1 MSFAIVGQ
9 RFAKPTITY
18 GVGKFKT
25 TFNMTRLGSVAYRIT
40 EFHGCVPRNSTTYLE
55 KGARSDVF
63 RTIQTVQI
71 NCSAVV
77 FIILLCAFKG
87 KHSEVQKV
95 VFAPCTILISFP
107 LLVYEAVIATK
118 GRPVVM
124 SGNCMLVELDPRLG
138 FLDSQID
145 NWWKTLV
152 GITGL

>member
-1 MSFAIVGQ
+1 
-9 RFAKPTITY
+9 
-18 GVGKFKT
+18 
-25 TFNMTRLGSVAYRIT
+25 
-40 EFHGCVPRNSTTYLE
+40 LE

-71 NCSAVV
+71 NYSAVV

-87 KHSEVQKV
+87 KHSEAQKV
-95 VFAPCTILISFP
+95 VFALCTILISFP

-145 NWWKTLV
+145 NWWKALV